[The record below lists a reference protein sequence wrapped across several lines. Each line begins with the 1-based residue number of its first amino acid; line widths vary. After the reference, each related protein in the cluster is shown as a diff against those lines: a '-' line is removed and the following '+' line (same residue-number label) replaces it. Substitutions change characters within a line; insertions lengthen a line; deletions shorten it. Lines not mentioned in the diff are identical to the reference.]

1 MRPLLKSKLTLNSLI
16 SLKESVILFSLF
28 QMFLKFALIKFESTA
43 NKPIC
48 MPLVVDSRKTQVT
61 IINFDKKIL
70 ASAFL
75 VILVLLSPG
84 RMFLARAVANAFQNP
99 ARS

>member
-1 MRPLLKSKLTLNSLI
+1 MKSKLTLNSLI

-70 ASAFL
+70 ASAFFGDIG
-75 VILVLLSPG
+75 VVEPG
-84 RMFLARAVANAFQNP
+84 ANVP
-99 ARS
+99 C